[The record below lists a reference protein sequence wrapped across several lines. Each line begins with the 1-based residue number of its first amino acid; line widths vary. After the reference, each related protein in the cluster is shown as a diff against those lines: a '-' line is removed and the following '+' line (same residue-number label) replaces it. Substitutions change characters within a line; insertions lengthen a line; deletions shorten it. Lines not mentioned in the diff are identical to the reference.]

1 MKKNFRKVL
10 IKRHE
15 GVSFQGPRW
24 RQRPL
29 DRPENGRQTP
39 FGEAPEVVLS
49 SSLPT
54 KAKTW
59 IIGILNQ
66 LFSKVLING
75 SYARV

>member
-1 MKKNFRKVL
+1 
-10 IKRHE
+10 
-15 GVSFQGPRW
+15 
-24 RQRPL
+24 
-29 DRPENGRQTP
+29 
-39 FGEAPEVVLS
+39 
-49 SSLPT
+49 LPT